1 MASVLPFIRKSSV
14 VLDDHATLILG
25 QAFDAA
31 CRDLHD
37 RGQPAIV
44 YEIIA
49 NRMIAAAKAG
59 ELDPTQLRTIGLAAL
74 GLDDRR

>member
-1 MASVLPFIRKSSV
+1 MASVLPFIRKSAV

-31 CRDLHD
+31 CKDLHD
-37 RGQPAIV
+37 RGQPTIV

-59 ELDPTQLRTIGLAAL
+59 ELDPMRLRTIGLAAL
-74 GLDDRR
+74 GLDNTR